1 LDANVAL
8 SLEIALWHADANLA
22 DEGTNTGQG
31 NSSRAVS
38 DAPSI
43 PGHGTAR
50 AAKKAY
56 RSRSITPEGG
66 LAAQHYSWDDQP
78 EPKAEH
84 VKSEW
89 QGFQA
94 NDREQKHHTGYGDG
108 QSDAG
113 PSQAASYHAAGARD
127 AYGNDFAAQHQPI
140 AVKQEHTSSVDRPP
154 TKRTG
159 LKVKL
164 KFKTG

>member
-1 LDANVAL
+1 MLP
-8 SLEIALWHADANLA
+8 EIALWHADANLA

-38 DAPSI
+38 EVPSI

-50 AAKKAY
+50 AAKKAN

-66 LAAQHYSWDDQP
+66 LAAQPYSWDNQP
-78 EPKAEH
+78 EPKAEP

-94 NDREQKHHTGYGDG
+94 DDREQKHGDG
-108 QSDAG
+108 QFDAG
-113 PSQAASYHAAGARD
+113 PSQTASYHAAGARGAD
-127 AYGNDFAAQHQPI
+127 GSDFAAQHQLTT
-140 AVKQEHTSSVDRPP
+140 VKQEHIPSVDRPP

>member
-1 LDANVAL
+1 MDASVAL
-8 SLEIALWHADANLA
+8 LLEIALWHADANLA
-22 DEGTNTGQG
+22 DEATNTGQG

-38 DAPSI
+38 EAPSI

-50 AAKKAY
+50 AAKKAN

-66 LAAQHYSWDDQP
+66 LAALPYSWDKQP
-78 EPKAEH
+78 EPKTEP
-84 VKSEW
+84 VKSKW

-94 NDREQKHHTGYGDG
+94 DDREQKHHTGYGDG

-113 PSQAASYHAAGARD
+113 PGQTASYHAAGARYAD
-127 AYGNDFAAQHQPI
+127 GSDFAAQHQPTT
-140 AVKQEHTSSVDRPP
+140 VKHEHIPSVDRPAA
-154 TKRTG
+154 KRTG

-164 KFKTG
+164 KCKTG

>member
-1 LDANVAL
+1 MDASVAL
-8 SLEIALWHADANLA
+8 LLEIALWHADANLA
-22 DEGTNTGQG
+22 DEATNTGQG

-38 DAPSI
+38 EAPSI

-50 AAKKAY
+50 AAKKAN

-66 LAAQHYSWDDQP
+66 LAAQPYSWDNQP
-78 EPKAEH
+78 EPKAEP
-84 VKSEW
+84 VKSGW

-94 NDREQKHHTGYGDG
+94 DDREQKHHTGYGDG

-113 PSQAASYHAAGARD
+113 PSQTASYHAAGARYAD
-127 AYGNDFAAQHQPI
+127 GSDFAAQHQPTT
-140 AVKQEHTSSVDRPP
+140 VKHEHIPSVDRPAA
-154 TKRTG
+154 KRTG

>member
-1 LDANVAL
+1 M
-8 SLEIALWHADANLA
+8 
-22 DEGTNTGQG
+22 
-31 NSSRAVS
+31 RP
-38 DAPSI
+38 PSV

-50 AAKKAY
+50 AAKKAN

-78 EPKAEH
+78 EPKAEP

-89 QGFQA
+89 QGFQT
-94 NDREQKHHTGYGDG
+94 DREQKHHTGYGDG

-113 PSQAASYHAAGARD
+113 PSQTASYHAAGARD
-127 AYGNDFAAQHQPI
+127 ADGSDIAAQHQPI
-140 AVKQEHTSSVDRPP
+140 AVKQEHITSVDRPP

>member
-1 LDANVAL
+1 ML
-8 SLEIALWHADANLA
+8 LEIALLHADANLA

-38 DAPSI
+38 DAPSV

-50 AAKKAY
+50 AAKQAN

-66 LAAQHYSWDDQP
+66 LAAQHYSWGDQA
-78 EPKAEH
+78 EPKAEPA
-84 VKSEW
+84 KSGW

-94 NDREQKHHTGYGDG
+94 DDSEQKHHTGNGDG
-108 QSDAG
+108 QPDAV
-113 PSQAASYHAAGARD
+113 PSQTASHHAAGARD
-127 AYGNDFAAQHQPI
+127 ADGNDIAAQHQPN
-140 AVKQEHTSSVDRPP
+140 AVKQEHIPSVDRPP